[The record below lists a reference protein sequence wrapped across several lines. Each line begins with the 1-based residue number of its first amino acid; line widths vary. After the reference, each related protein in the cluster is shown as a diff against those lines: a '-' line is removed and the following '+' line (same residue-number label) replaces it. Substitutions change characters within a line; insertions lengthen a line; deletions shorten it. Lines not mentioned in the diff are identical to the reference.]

1 MVQIKVSKKP
11 MDFAVARAP
20 IWCPGCG
27 DYGILEALRRA
38 LAELGLP
45 NEQVA
50 IVSGIG
56 CSSQLPHFMK
66 TYGIHGI
73 HGRVLPV
80 ATGIKLANPKLVVIG
95 VGGDGDGYGIGLN
108 HLIHAARRNIGVT
121 YIVSNNQVYGLT
133 TGQMSPT
140 TLKGVKTKTTPYGSI
155 DTPVNPLALALSA
168 GATFVA
174 RGFSGDVPHLASI
187 IKEALTHRGFAL
199 VDVLSPCVTFNRVN
213 TYDWFRARIYKLDS
227 AGHDPSNYEEAYKR
241 ALEWPTLDQYGKIPI
256 GVFYKREDLPA
267 YEEEVSRLIGGA
279 PIERADEWIRR
290 IAESGD
296 KAAKEVLEAL
306 APILP

>member
-1 MVQIKVSKKP
+1 MKLAVKKP
-11 MDFAVARAP
+11 VDYTVNRPP

-45 NEQVA
+45 NEEVVV
-50 IVSGIG
+50 VSGIG

-73 HGRVLPV
+73 HGRAIPLAAGV
-80 ATGIKLANPKLVVIG
+80 KLANPKLTVIV

-108 HLIHAARRNIGVT
+108 HMIHAARRNIDLT

-140 TLKGVKTKTTPYGSI
+140 TLRGETTKTSPEGSI
-155 DTPVNPLALALSA
+155 EDPVNPVALALAA

-174 RGFSGDVPHLASI
+174 RGFSGDVPHLAAL
-187 IKEALTHRGFAL
+187 IKEAISHRGFAL
-199 VDVLSPCVTFNRVN
+199 IDVLSPCVTFNKVN
-213 TYDWFRARIYKLDS
+213 TYDWFRARVYKLE
-227 AGHDPSNYEEAYKR
+227 GHYGYLEAYKK
-241 ALEWPTLDQYGKIPI
+241 ALEWPTLDPIGKIPI
-256 GVFYKREDLPA
+256 GLFYKAERPT
-267 YEEEVSRLIGGA
+267 YEGEVWSRLQ
-279 PIERADEWIRR
+279 RWVNTMSSD
-290 IAESGD
+290 S
-296 KAAKEVLEAL
+296 V
-306 APILP
+306 

>member
-1 MVQIKVSKKP
+1 MKIDLKKP
-11 MDFAVARAP
+11 LDYALNRPP

-38 LAELGLP
+38 LAELAVP
-45 NEQVA
+45 NEEVV

-73 HGRVLPV
+73 HGRAVAI
-80 ATGIKLANPKLVVIG
+80 ATGVKLANPRLKVIV

-108 HLIHAARRNIGVT
+108 HMIHAARRNVGLT

-140 TLKGVKTKTTPYGSI
+140 TLKGTKTKTTPFGSVEE
-155 DTPVNPLALALSA
+155 PVNPLALALAA
-168 GATFVA
+168 GATYVA
-174 RGFSGDVPHLASI
+174 RGFSGDVAHLTQL
-187 IKEALTHRGFAL
+187 IKSALTHRGFAL

-213 TYDWFRARIYKLDS
+213 TYDWFRARVYKLEET
-227 AGHDPSNYEEAYKR
+227 GHDPSDYFQAYRKT
-241 ALEWPTLDQYGKIPI
+241 LEWPTLDPYGKIPI
-256 GVFYKREDLPA
+256 GVFYKSEEKPA
-267 YEEEVSRLIGGA
+267 YEEEILKLIGRA
-279 PIERADEWIRR
+279 PIESELQPR
-290 IAESGD
+290 
-296 KAAKEVLEAL
+296 EVLKLLER
-306 APILP
+306 